1 MKILNK
7 LNKVLLAFIAV
18 ILVSGGSL
26 VNADEI
32 ASGRYTVKNSVYHD
46 TEIGMSMARSYLDEE
61 MTVTITKEGVVFT
74 IGFSGTEYM
83 NNYRIKING
92 EEVNAE
98 IVEEDVAA
106 GTIKLQ
112 AAASSTAVELS
123 TAIYV
128 DPMGRDVE
136 FGIIP
141 DYSTLVLV
149 EAIEED
155 EVEVEEIS
163 EENDEIE
170 AITEDTEDVSGSGNE
185 EYTSG
190 EEDIEVTEESEDK
203 SVNKLALAGG
213 GILCILIVSGVMVAI
228 KKRK

>member
-155 EVEVEEIS
+155 EVE
-163 EENDEIE
+163 

-213 GILCILIVSGVMVAI
+213 GILCILIVSGVMIAI

>member
-1 MKILNK
+1 
-7 LNKVLLAFIAV
+7 
-18 ILVSGGSL
+18 
-26 VNADEI
+26 
-32 ASGRYTVKNSVYHD
+32 
-46 TEIGMSMARSYLDEE
+46 MARSYLDEE

-213 GILCILIVSGVMVAI
+213 GILCILIVSGVMIAI